1 VTRVGRARRG
11 GATGT
16 PGGQAVARNVE
27 IKAAVQDLASV
38 TATLA
43 TLATTAPVVLV
54 LEDTFFHCPRGRLK
68 LRKLSPESGQL
79 IYYERPDDAGPKTSA
94 YRLVTTT
101 EPDRLREVLAA
112 AYGIG
117 GVVRKRRTL
126 RLVGR
131 TRVHLDEV
139 EGLGTFLEL
148 EVVLRQAEPAQAGV
162 AEAERLMVALGIER
176 DQLVCGAY
184 VDLLRTP
191 GQRDE
196 RPRRTIQ
203 GGPADPV
210 QQGDDDA

>member
-1 VTRVGRARRG
+1 VADVTQAGR
-11 GATGT
+11 
-16 PGGQAVARNVE
+16 PGNAVARNVE
-27 IKAAVQDLASV
+27 IKAAVHDLAKL
-38 TATLA
+38 TAALA
-43 TLATTAPVVLV
+43 ALATTAPVLLV
-54 LEDTFFHCPRGRLK
+54 QEDTFFLCRRGRLK

-79 IYYERPDDAGPKTSA
+79 IYYERSDDTGPRTSD
-94 YRLVTTT
+94 YRLITTT

-148 EVVLRQAEPAQAGV
+148 EVVLDQAEPAAAGA
-162 AEAERLMVALGIER
+162 AEAERLMAALGIER
-176 DQLVCGAY
+176 DQLVGGAY
-184 VDLLRTP
+184 VDLLQAPR
-191 GQRDE
+191 QRDE
-196 RPRRTIQ
+196 RSRRTIQ
-203 GGPADPV
+203 DRPADPV